1 MSSLSP
7 PVKKIWWNEPIHKS
21 ELMWIS
27 LVFVWG
33 MVMTFMM
40 PYWHVMGKQ
49 NLGNETYKTSAK
61 VYQETVQAFV
71 DKYEV
76 RKEGPR
82 NYPVV
87 APPAGG
93 DVYML
98 ARLWEWWPILELK
111 KGETYRFHLSSL
123 DWQHGFSLQP
133 ANINIQVVPGYEH
146 VFTLTPNASGEY
158 SVICN
163 EYCGIGHHLMIGKI
177 LVVD

>member
-1 MSSLSP
+1 
-7 PVKKIWWNEPIHKS
+7 
-21 ELMWIS
+21 
-27 LVFVWG
+27 
-33 MVMTFMM
+33 
-40 PYWHVMGKQ
+40 
-49 NLGNETYKTSAK
+49 
-61 VYQETVQAFV
+61 
-71 DKYEV
+71 
-76 RKEGPR
+76 
-82 NYPVV
+82 VV

-98 ARLWEWWPILELK
+98 ARLWDWWPIIELK

-133 ANINIQVVPGYEH
+133 ANINIQVVPNYEH

>member
-1 MSSLSP
+1 
-7 PVKKIWWNEPIHKS
+7 
-21 ELMWIS
+21 
-27 LVFVWG
+27 

-40 PYWHVMGKQ
+40 PYWHVVGKQ
-49 NLGNETYKTSAK
+49 NLGTETYKTTPK
-61 VYQETVQAFV
+61 DFQASTQSFV
-71 DKYEV
+71 DQYTIRTE
-76 RKEGPR
+76 RPR

-98 ARLWEWWPILELK
+98 ARLWEFWPILELRI
-111 KGETYRFHLSSL
+111 GQTYRFHLSSL

-133 ANINIQVVPGYEH
+133 ANINIQVVPNYEH
-146 VFTLTPNASGEY
+146 VFTLTPNALGEY

-177 LVVD
+177 HVVE